1 MHLVL
6 VELLRKTSL
15 SKFGVK
21 IGDFGA
27 VMSKWAINRFY
38 LNFNTGKDITD
49 ILVLKGDIKTHN
61 YVSKTKILTNKL
73 TPIDMSCFIFLPL
86 NVPKIR
92 AFSDT
97 LKIF

>member
-1 MHLVL
+1 MGTYVHLVL

-27 VMSKWAINRFY
+27 AMSKWAINRFY
-38 LNFNTGKDITD
+38 LNFNTGNDITN

-61 YVSKTKILTNKL
+61 YVSKKGSK
-73 TPIDMSCFIFLPL
+73 TPK
-86 NVPKIR
+86 NW
-92 AFSDT
+92 
-97 LKIF
+97 